1 MWCSAVGCIMLLTLS
16 LLAVPL
22 ATEAQQPAQ
31 VRRIGILG
39 PFLTPE
45 RERNRDA
52 FRQSL
57 RDLGWV
63 EGQNLIIE
71 SRYAEGG
78 VEQIP
83 TLAAELVRLQVEV
96 IVTVGGATRAAK
108 DATSTIP
115 IVMVAASDAVAQGL
129 IASLTQ
135 PGGNITGLAG
145 LQPELSGKR
154 LELLKEAVPQASRI
168 AVLMHPAQRDGL
180 NLRETQAAAQ
190 ALGVELDIVEVRRP
204 DEIESAFAAV
214 RQAGAG
220 ALLLLT
226 DPLVLEPHRGD
237 VTALALQHRLPAM
250 YPWRMYVDVGGLMS
264 YGMSLRGLY
273 HRAALL
279 CGQDP

>member
-1 MWCSAVGCIMLLTLS
+1 MKLSPLALLTALVFGI
-16 LLAVPL
+16 LVAPL
-22 ATEAQQPAQ
+22 AAEAQQPAK
-31 VRRIGILG
+31 VRHIGILG

-63 EGQNLIIE
+63 EGQNLITE
-71 SRYAEGG
+71 YRYAEGG
-78 VEQIP
+78 VEQLP
-83 TLAAELVRLQVEV
+83 TLVAELVRLQVEV

-129 IASLTQ
+129 IASLAQ

-145 LQPELSGKR
+145 LQPELNGKR

-168 AVLMHPAQRDGL
+168 AVLMHAAQRDGL
-180 NLRETQAAAQ
+180 NLRATQAVAQ

-204 DEIESAFAAV
+204 DEIESAFASV

-250 YPWRMYVDVGGLMS
+250 YPWRMYVDVGG
-264 YGMSLRGLY
+264 
-273 HRAALL
+273 
-279 CGQDP
+279 